1 MCCAS
6 LVQSLGSTPYFV
18 SSPLVL
24 TCTKTAKGG
33 RPSCSTALFSL
44 LASCMAPHQES
55 AHACGAIEACNAQV
69 VTAHHVHCTSLLQL
83 LLCLVSL
90 RW

>member
-6 LVQSLGSTPYFV
+6 LVQSPGSTPYFV

-44 LASCMAPHQES
+44 LASCTAQSHDSGMLFS
-55 AHACGAIEACNAQV
+55 GTEACSARMT
-69 VTAHHVHCTSLLQL
+69 TAHLMCCASLLQL
-83 LLCLVSL
+83 LGSL
-90 RW
+90 P